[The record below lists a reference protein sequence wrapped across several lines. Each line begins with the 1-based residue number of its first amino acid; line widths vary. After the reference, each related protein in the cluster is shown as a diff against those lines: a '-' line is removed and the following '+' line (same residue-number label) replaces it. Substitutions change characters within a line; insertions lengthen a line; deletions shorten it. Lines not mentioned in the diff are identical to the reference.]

1 MAMPSSPILRWFIS
15 LILLPQLAFSL
26 VTIHSAQPKKISPRI
41 CTSTVLTSNSS
52 VHAIAST
59 VSYYHADAHGNSGRL
74 LNPSTGPRDLKN
86 SLAWSWHHPQGRYYT
101 MTNGVLIDEQK
112 NLYLSAMDAIR
123 KFSPDGELLWTY
135 CSPSPWPFNTMPYMT
150 SLSQGSLF
158 GSAEGGLVFA
168 LSMETGKELWLRKL
182 ESVIGSDTANVQ
194 AHGGIVIAG
203 TGRCVHNS
211 ACDNNGNAGCQTL
224 HGLNAIDGSSVWAF
238 TPDVPVWNF
247 YATFLDDGTFAY
259 QDLEGKMYRNKLA
272 DGALIWKNGGIPGSW
287 TDGCAGLGPNGTVLG
302 VTNHGPNVCGHDM
315 CKADV
320 TAYSLNDGT
329 VRWKADRPASTNA
342 FPAVGPAFGR
352 SGLQTVVNNDHGQL
366 SGHDTETGEV
376 LWTWQGS
383 MDRCCFKGDKEGM
396 ATRLVVQPTRPQ
408 YVPNFWSNVA
418 IGADGTVYG
427 GMSTGRFY
435 ALRDSNGDGQIDPL
449 TEVSEFDADASFPGT
464 GPAVAPGMLA
474 FASIDTLFVFKG

>member
-1 MAMPSSPILRWFIS
+1 MHENA
-15 LILLPQLAFSL
+15 A
-26 VTIHSAQPKKISPRI
+26 
-41 CTSTVLTSNSS
+41 
-52 VHAIAST
+52 T
-59 VSYYHADAHGNSGRL
+59 VSYYHADAHGNSGKL
-74 LNPSTGPRDLKN
+74 LNEFTGPRDLEK

-135 CSPSPWPFNTMPYMT
+135 CSPSPSFTMAHMN

-158 GSAEGGLVFA
+158 GSTEGGLVFA
-168 LSMETGKELWLRKL
+168 LSMDTGKELWLRML
-182 ESVIGSDTANVQ
+182 GAPTGGDQMNIQ
-194 AHGGIVIAG
+194 AQSGIVIAG
-203 TGRCVHNS
+203 TGNCIDNS

-224 HGLNAIDGSSVWAF
+224 HGLNATDGSSMWAF

-247 YATFLDDGTFAY
+247 YAVFLDDGTFAY
-259 QDLEGKMYRNKLA
+259 QDLEGKMYRNRLT

-287 TDGCAGLGPNGTVLG
+287 TDGCAGLGPNGTVFG
-302 VTNHGPNVCGHDM
+302 VTNHGPNVCGEQM

-320 TAYSLNDGT
+320 TAYSLNDGR

-352 SGLQTVVNNDHGQL
+352 SGLQVVVNNDHGEL
-366 SGHDTETGEV
+366 SGHDTETGEL
-376 LWTWQGS
+376 LWTWRGPMQG
-383 MDRCCFKGDKEGM
+383 CCFKGDEEGL
-396 ATRLVVQPTRPQ
+396 ATRLVVQPTRPK

-427 GMSTGRFY
+427 GMSTGKFY
-435 ALRDSNGDGQIDPL
+435 ALHDTNGDGQIDPR
-449 TEVSEFDADASFPGT
+449 TEVSEFDADAAFPGT
-464 GPAVAPGMLA
+464 GPALAPGMLA
-474 FASIDTLFVFKG
+474 FTSTDTLFVFKG